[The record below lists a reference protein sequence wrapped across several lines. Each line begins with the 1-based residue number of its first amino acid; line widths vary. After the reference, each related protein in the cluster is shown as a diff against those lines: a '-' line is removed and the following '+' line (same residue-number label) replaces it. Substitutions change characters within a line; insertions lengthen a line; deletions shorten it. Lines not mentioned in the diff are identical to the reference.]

1 LAKVSSIAFH
11 GGFANEEIMKTS
23 SLLTL
28 VSATALL
35 AACTTEIGPNGQP
48 RQVMTPLG
56 AAAVQGLSAAAIGA
70 GTGALMRGVNPVAAG
85 AISAGAGSIGSQA
98 INAFIPKSSGQGYQQ
113 QPTNQQLY
121 VRSGDGFAPAKINYV
136 QQGDGSYVPSY
147 PRGRQL
153 FRQLPNGSFAP
164 VN

>member
-1 LAKVSSIAFH
+1 MKTTSLLSLASIA
-11 GGFANEEIMKTS
+11 A
-23 SLLTL
+23 L
-28 VSATALL
+28 VAG
-35 AACTTEIGPNGQP
+35 CTTEIGPNGQP
-48 RQVMTPLG
+48 RSVMTPMG
-56 AAAVQGLSAAAIGA
+56 AALVQGVAAAGIGA

-98 INAFIPKSSGQGYQQ
+98 INAFIPKSSGGSGQAVQQ
-113 QPTNQQLY
+113 QGSQTLY
-121 VRSGDGFAPAKINYV
+121 TRTSDGGFTPAKISYA

-147 PRGRQL
+147 PRGKQL

>member
-1 LAKVSSIAFH
+1 
-11 GGFANEEIMKTS
+11 MKIS
-23 SLLTL
+23 SLITI
-28 VSATALL
+28 VSTTALL

-56 AAAVQGLSAAAIGA
+56 AAAVQAVTAAGIGA

-98 INAFIPKSSGQGYQQ
+98 INAFIPKASGQGGGYQS

-121 VRSGDGFAPAKINYV
+121 VRSGESFVPAKISYV
-136 QQGDGSYVPSY
+136 QQPDGSYVPSY
-147 PRGRQL
+147 PRGKQL